1 MPMMDSVTLE
11 NFRCFRER
19 QTARLAPL
27 TLLVGENSTGK
38 TSLLA
43 MVRVLADYAYNF
55 KTPNFK
61 EPPYDLG
68 SFDEIVYHRSTRGSR
83 SESFV
88 GRFED
93 RCIARKLS
101 VNTPGTFA
109 FEVAFQKGATAPI
122 PAKERVELA
131 DAWAE
136 ESFNTGDSYASR
148 VGNARGEWKLKLQD
162 EPRVR
167 LRSGD
172 YLEYLRMSMRSGIG
186 IRDAFSFTFTDEW
199 FEPVGDSP
207 AFTAG
212 EADPHDDI
220 EAIRRLAP
228 MAIYAAA
235 PVRASP
241 QRTYDP
247 RSLDADAGGNEIPS
261 VLAHLSMSDP
271 TAWERLKSELE
282 EFGRDAGLFDEIRV
296 RRLGSA
302 GGDPFQLQVRI
313 DGGRRRGP
321 WRNIIDVGYGI
332 SQILPIVIPLLRDD
346 APDLALLQQPEV
358 HLHPSAQAALGT
370 RVSRLAASGHQ
381 VVVETHSDHLMDRVR
396 MEVRDG
402 DSGLHPED
410 VSLLYFERNGLDVTI
425 HSLQFDSE
433 GNVHPVPDHRGDIP
447 EMPDSYRRFFME
459 ETRRSL
465 GL

>member
-1 MPMMDSVTLE
+1 MDSITLE

-19 QTARLAPL
+19 QTVRLAPL

-43 MVRVLADYAYNF
+43 MVRVLADYAYNS

-93 RCIARKLS
+93 RCIASKLS

-109 FEVAFQKGATAPI
+109 FEVTFQKGPSAPI

-136 ESFNTGDSYASR
+136 ESFSPDVPYASR
-148 VGNARGEWKLKLQD
+148 VGNAGGEWVLVVPQETRAKL
-162 EPRVR
+162 RY
-167 LRSGD
+167 GD
-172 YLEYLRMSMRSGIG
+172 YLRWREISLRRNIG
-186 IRDAFSFTFTDEW
+186 SHDPFPLTFADDW
-199 FEPVGDSP
+199 FKPVGDSP
-207 AFTAG
+207 EFTAN
-212 EADPHDDI
+212 DVNPHDAI
-220 EAIRRLAP
+220 EEIRSMAR

-235 PVRASP
+235 PVRTNP
-241 QRTYDP
+241 QRNYDP
-247 RSLDADAGGNEIPS
+247 RSLDADARGNEIPS

-271 TAWERLKSELE
+271 KAWGRLKGELE
-282 EFGRDAGLFDEIRV
+282 DFGRDAGLFAEIRV

-302 GGDPFQLQVRI
+302 GGDPFQLQVRK

-370 RVSRLAASGHQ
+370 RLVRLAAAGRQ
-381 VVVETHSDHLMDRVR
+381 VIVETHSDHLIDRVR
-396 MEVRDG
+396 MDVRDKAT
-402 DSGLHPED
+402 DLKPDD
-410 VSLLYFERNGLDVTI
+410 VSLLYFERDGLDVRI
-425 HSLQFDSE
+425 HSLGFDE
-433 GNVHPVPDHRGDIP
+433 MGNVLNAPPG
-447 EMPDSYRRFFME
+447 YRRFFLQE
-459 ETRRSL
+459 VNRSL

>member
-1 MPMMDSVTLE
+1 MDSITLE

-19 QTARLAPL
+19 QTVRLAPL

-93 RCIARKLS
+93 RCIASKLS

-136 ESFNTGDSYASR
+136 ESFSPDVPYASR
-148 VGNARGEWKLKLQD
+148 VGNADGEWELMVPQETRAK
-162 EPRVR
+162 

-172 YLEYLRMSMRSGIG
+172 YLRYLRMSLRSGIG
-186 IRDAFSFTFTDEW
+186 IRDAFSFTFADDW
-199 FEPVGDSP
+199 FKPVGDSP
-207 AFTAG
+207 ALSAG

-228 MAIYAAA
+228 MATYAAA
-235 PVRASP
+235 PVRANP
-241 QRTYDP
+241 QRNYDP
-247 RSLDADAGGNEIPS
+247 RSLGADARGNEIPS

-271 TAWERLKSELE
+271 TAWERLKGELE

-302 GGDPFQLQVRI
+302 GGDPFQLQVRKY
-313 DGGRRRGP
+313 GRRRKGP
-321 WRNIIDVGYGI
+321 WRNIIDVGYGV
-332 SQILPIVIPLLRDD
+332 SQVLPIVIPLLRDD

-370 RVSRLAASGHQ
+370 LFCRVAATGRQ
-381 VVVETHSDHLMDRVR
+381 LIVETHSDHLIDRIRMD
-396 MEVRDG
+396 VRDG
-402 DSGLHPED
+402 RSKLTQSD
-410 VSLLYFERNGLDVTI
+410 VRILYFERDGLDVKI
-425 HSLQFDSE
+425 HELWWDE
-433 GNVHPVPDHRGDIP
+433 NGNIENTPR
-447 EMPDSYRRFFME
+447 SYRRFFLE
-459 ETRRSL
+459 EVNRSL